1 MKKIIITES
10 QLENVIIEMAY
21 PASFNMDEFK
31 NILLKVNTNGSQ
43 VRLRD
48 VARIELGA
56 ESYNSVS
63 RYNGKPASGIAINLA
78 TGANALQ
85 TATLV
90 KAKMAELS
98 KYFAPGIKVVYPY
111 DTTTF
116 IKISITEKS
125 LVPLF
130 KTIANTKLTL
140 AMRLKLVNSYKY
152 DRALYL

>member
-1 MKKIIITES
+1 
-10 QLENVIIEMAY
+10 
-21 PASFNMDEFK
+21 
-31 NILLKVNTNGSQ
+31 
-43 VRLRD
+43 

-56 ESYNSVS
+56 ESYNAVS

-90 KAKMAELS
+90 KAKMADLS

-116 IKISITEKS
+116 IKFRS
-125 LVPLF
+125 L
-130 KTIANTKLTL
+130 K
-140 AMRLKLVNSYKY
+140 
-152 DRALYL
+152 